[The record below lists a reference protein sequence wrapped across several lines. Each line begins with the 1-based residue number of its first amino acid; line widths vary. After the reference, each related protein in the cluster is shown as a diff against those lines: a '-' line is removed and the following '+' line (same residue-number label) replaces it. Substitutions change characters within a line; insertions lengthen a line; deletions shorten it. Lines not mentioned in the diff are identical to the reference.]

1 MALYCTRDDILKQ
14 VRPDVLR
21 ELADDDLDG
30 TEDAGVV
37 DGAIETAS
45 DVIDGYCQPRYPVP
59 FAPIPGVV
67 RRIAVDLAAYNL
79 FARRGFNEQ
88 SADKAVVDRYKAA
101 IRLLERIQE
110 GKAAIGVGTMSE
122 PSAPPAPVRVKS
134 RPQIYTDELLE
145 RF

>member
-1 MALYCTRDDILKQ
+1 
-14 VRPDVLR
+14 V
-21 ELADDDLDG
+21 E
-30 TEDAGVV
+30 
-37 DGAIETAS
+37 GAIAS
-45 DVIDGYCQPRYPVP
+45 ASNVIDGYTQPRYPVP
-59 FAPIPGVV
+59 FPAPVPPVV
-67 RRIAVDLAAYNL
+67 LTIAVDLAVYNL

-110 GKAAIGVGTMSE
+110 GKAAIGMGTSSE
-122 PSAPPAPVRVKS
+122 PSAPPVPVLVKS